1 MSEEGKLI
9 KVGYSVEVFGYDR
22 KNFLWEVVDYHFAEE
37 ENVHDDIGLWGFDF
51 YLFGEYQR
59 GVGIEGLS
67 SYLLLIHFHAA
78 IVTLVNLV

>member
-51 YLFGEYQR
+51 YLFGEY
-59 GVGIEGLS
+59 
-67 SYLLLIHFHAA
+67 
-78 IVTLVNLV
+78 